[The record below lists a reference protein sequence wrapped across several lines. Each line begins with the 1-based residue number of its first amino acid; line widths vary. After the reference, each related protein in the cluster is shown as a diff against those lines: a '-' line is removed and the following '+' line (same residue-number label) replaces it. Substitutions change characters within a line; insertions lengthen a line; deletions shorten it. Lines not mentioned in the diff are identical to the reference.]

1 MMTSMN
7 FLTLPYNYVTISYP
21 PEVWFWGPYL
31 FVRCH
36 SFQSFFSRESNSTIT
51 NVCLSVCPFV
61 CLLSKPPAFI
71 FHPSSF
77 ILTFA
82 TFKLFS
88 LFLKASLL
96 GKLSKFICKKHGI
109 FHMLDFD
116 PCLRNHT
123 LIFFCDTL

>member
-1 MMTSMN
+1 MSLFHTLQKYGFGVPT
-7 FLTLPYNYVTISYP
+7 FLYDVTLFSLFSVAKATLQLQMS
-21 PEVWFWGPYL
+21 VCL
-31 FVRCH
+31 FVP
-36 SFQSFFSRESNSTIT
+36 SS
-51 NVCLSVCPFV
+51 V